1 MAHNQRVLSMR
12 ILIIYRHF
20 WPDSPPYASMLRT
33 LAARMSANGHSVEI
47 WCEQPCYK
55 ASDRAKQNPRHEVL
69 SGVSVTRLRR
79 FPLANI
85 ALMRKLGSFAFA
97 GRALCKSIIA
107 RIRGERYDLIW
118 SASIPPVIQGVSA
131 SLIARIFDAKFL
143 YHIQDIYPELA
154 AHMGYL
160 KPSNPL
166 YKILALLERKTRCKA
181 DRIITL
187 SQDMANKISSLSG
200 KDDNIRIINNFGLQS
215 FDAPAEKHKP
225 LSIAAQ
231 KEAKSDKVNFI
242 FAGNLGMFQ
251 KLDNV
256 IDAMHMANAD
266 NATLSFMGEGK
277 ALDMLK
283 SRSQNADNIHFLA
296 HRPFEQARHEIA
308 KADIGIVSLE
318 AGVYQFAF
326 PSKTLTYWDLGLP
339 ALVIVEPDS
348 ALAQFCTEREV
359 ALVVTPDDIEGIA
372 KAITRL
378 SEDAA
383 LRRRM
388 ANQVEIVRAEMTLSA
403 ILAQWDD
410 IIAQL

>member
-1 MAHNQRVLSMR
+1 MK

-33 LAARMSANGHSVEI
+33 LAQRMADNGHSVEI

-55 ASDRAKQNPRHEVL
+55 ESDLAKESLRQETIN
-69 SGVSVTRLRR
+69 GITVTRLRR

-85 ALMRKLGSFAFA
+85 GLMRKLGSFAFA
-97 GRALCKSIIA
+97 ARVLLKSAVA

-131 SLIARIFDAKFL
+131 RMVARIFGAKFL

-154 AHMGYL
+154 SHMGYL
-160 KPSNPL
+160 KRSNPI
-166 YKILALLERKTRCKA
+166 YKLLAMMERTTRRKA

-187 SQDMANKISSLSG
+187 SQDMANKVAELSG
-200 KDDNIRIINNFGLQS
+200 HSDNICIINNFGLQS
-215 FDAPAEKHKP
+215 FDEKAKTNAPITIESEP
-225 LSIAAQ
+225 
-231 KEAKSDKVNFI
+231 KSETINFI
-242 FAGNLGMFQ
+242 FAGNLGVFQ
-251 KLDNV
+251 KLENV
-256 IDAMHMANAD
+256 IDAMHLAKRDDAML
-266 NATLSFMGEGK
+266 TFMGEGK

-283 SRSQNADNIHFLA
+283 SRSQNADNIQFLA
-296 HRPFEQARHEIA
+296 HRPFEQARTEIA

-348 ALAQFCTEREV
+348 ALAKFCTEREV
-359 ALVVTPDDIEGIA
+359 ALVVAPNDCEGLA
-372 KAITRL
+372 SAITRL
-378 SEDAA
+378 SEDKE
-383 LRRRM
+383 LRERM
-388 ANQVEIVRAEMTLSA
+388 AAAVQIVRAEMTLPA
-403 ILAQWDD
+403 ILGQWDSMMQGLAD
-410 IIAQL
+410 A